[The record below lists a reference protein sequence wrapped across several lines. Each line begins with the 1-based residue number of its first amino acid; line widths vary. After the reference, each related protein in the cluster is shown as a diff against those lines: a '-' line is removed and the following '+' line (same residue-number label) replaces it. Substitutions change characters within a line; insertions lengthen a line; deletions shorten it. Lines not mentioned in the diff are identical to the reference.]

1 MKKIFIVLTAL
12 ATIAAC
18 NKAEVIETQEGEQ
31 IAFSNAF
38 VENTTKAATDPSL
51 GTEGNP
57 FESFN
62 VWGTVG
68 GVPIYAGDVVTG
80 TVGSTI
86 VDGKE
91 TNLWTCTSVKQYWIK
106 GAQYKF
112 SALAN
117 AGTVTLGDDKLPAKT
132 TFDATAANVDLLYAE
147 PVERVGL
154 ASGNPAVEFTFNHL
168 LSKVKFTVNNNSQSA
183 EGYSFDVKNITITC
197 SKTGTV
203 ILAPKNDATNP
214 SDKNWENLS
223 TAAAYSIPTVT
234 VNNETPS
241 EECASELLLI
251 PGSVSINYT
260 VDIKCNGT
268 TIATHTP
275 TAAYTTTLV
284 GGNSYNFVVKVAVG
298 EEITFSVD
306 QNPSW
311 TNDITIQ

>member
-1 MKKIFIVLTAL
+1 MKKIILAAMAL
-12 ATIAAC
+12 AAFVAC

-51 GTEGNP
+51 GTTANP
-57 FESFN
+57 FTSFN

-68 GVPIYAGDVVTG
+68 GVAIYNGAEVTG
-80 TVGSTI
+80 IVGSTI

-106 GAQYKF
+106 DAQYKF

-147 PVERVGL
+147 PVSRVGV
-154 ASGNPAVEFTFNHL
+154 ASGNAPVEFTFNHL
-168 LSKVKFTVNNNSQSA
+168 LSKVKFTVINNSA
-183 EGYSFDVKNITITC
+183 AATGYSFDVKNITITC
-197 SKTGTV
+197 PKTGT
-203 ILAPKNDATNP
+203 IELA
-214 SDKNWENLS
+214 DKTWENLS

-234 VNNETPS
+234 VNNSTAS
-241 EECASELLLI
+241 AECASELLLI

-260 VDIKCNGT
+260 VDIKCDGT
-268 TIATHTP
+268 TLATHTP
-275 TAAYTTTLV
+275 TAAYTATLV
-284 GGNSYNFVVKVAVG
+284 GGNSYNFVVNVAVG

-311 TNDITIQ
+311 TQNGNITIQ

>member
-1 MKKIFIVLTAL
+1 MKKIFIAL
-12 ATIAAC
+12 AALAAIAAC
-18 NKAEVIETQEGEQ
+18 NKAEIIETQEGEQ

-38 VENTTKAATDPSL
+38 VENTTKAAADPSL
-51 GTEGNP
+51 GTLTNP
-57 FESFN
+57 FTSFN

-68 GVPIYAGDVVTG
+68 GVAIYNGNQVTG
-80 TVGSTI
+80 TVGSNI
-86 VDGKE
+86 VNGKE
-91 TNLWTCTSVKQYWIK
+91 TNLWTCTSVKQYWIN

-132 TFDATAANVDLLYAE
+132 TFDATDADVDLLYAE
-147 PVERVGL
+147 PVTRVGV
-154 ASGNPAVEFTFNHL
+154 ASGNAPVEFTFNHL
-168 LSKVKFTVNNNSQSA
+168 LSKVKFTVNNNSQA
-183 EGYSFDVKNITITC
+183 ATGYSFDVKNITITC

-234 VNNETPS
+234 VNNDTAS
-241 EECASELLLI
+241 AECASELLLI

-306 QNPSW
+306 QNPAW
-311 TNDITIQ
+311 INNEVNF